1 MSASSTVIRP
11 KQGGAFPHLLAEGI
25 HEVALGNGSQFRLA
39 VFWPESGG
47 LFCGIVGKGCYLF
60 PHPPHPEYV
69 REKMGVLEVD
79 AENLADFIACQFGEA
94 PQPFGHYNP
103 RLCA

>member
-1 MSASSTVIRP
+1 MSASSSPIRP
-11 KQGGAFPHLLAEGI
+11 KQGGAFPHLLADGV

-47 LFCGIVGKGCYLF
+47 LFCGVIGKGCYLF
-60 PHPPHPEYV
+60 MHSPFPGYV
-69 REKMGVLEVD
+69 AEKMGILEGD

-103 RLCA
+103 HLCA